1 MINYSLVAR
10 NNPADMAADKKIYAL
25 AQYSDIVELA
35 QFAEPMS
42 NHNSPFSKGTL
53 MGILTDAVSCLR
65 ELLLEGRRV
74 KLGDMGTFSV
84 SLSSTG
90 ADNAESFSTS
100 QITAVKAKWERSD
113 KFADLLTEAHFNY
126 VATREAQ
133 AQARQQEKNQ
143 LLSDNSSNNDVVTD

>member
-10 NNPADMAADKKIYAL
+10 SNPSDMAAGKKIYAQ
-25 AQYSDIVELA
+25 AQYSDIVELD
-35 QFAEPMS
+35 QFAEHMS

-65 ELLLEGRRV
+65 EFLLEGRRL
-74 KLGDMGTFSV
+74 KLGDMGTV
-84 SLSSTG
+84 AVQLTSSG
-90 ADNAESFSTS
+90 AENAEAFSTS
-100 QITAVKAKWERSD
+100 QITAVKAQWTKSD
-113 KFADLLTEAHFNY
+113 KFADLLTEAQFNY